1 MYENLGRTKSPSNR
15 GGYGGDSAYNTHGAG
30 YNTNYSAVS
39 MDPREERSRKN
50 WRLIAQAKEVIRMER
65 EREEKMELRQ
75 ISKQGSKDGKNTTKR
90 RYNEAQKLEDDA
102 RRAYLDRQSKL
113 NRIGSFKFDIDNELD
128 VEILTSD

>member
-1 MYENLGRTKSPSNR
+1 MVTAAR
-15 GGYGGDSAYNTHGAG
+15 
-30 YNTNYSAVS
+30 
-39 MDPREERSRKN
+39 
-50 WRLIAQAKEVIRMER
+50 
-65 EREEKMELRQ
+65 
-75 ISKQGSKDGKNTTKR
+75 DGKNTTKR